1 MSRRQSRILWA
12 LALVLMLAQVVV
24 ATAFTKGNTTALV
37 ALTDANAAARGG
49 FILSSPV
56 MSLWGLICRVSGLSV
71 WTFATKVLPIVL
83 IPLCYGAYI
92 LLANRI
98 DPDRAPVILILICL
112 LQVYGYQSEA
122 FAPYTLLLGWF
133 TGKSILVHLVGPL
146 AAYGLI
152 RLREVLPERSAEQI
166 EQTDDLEDTEM
177 KNKYFN
183 VRNISIAIVILAVGV
198 AGALFILNRK
208 INNLYAA
215 TVNLQKSI
223 EEKGDFIEFRGADG
237 EEVKGYVLVGNQGV
251 TVIFGGSR
259 KDGEALYEL
268 ISKYGDQ
275 VDSWY
280 LRRDEENGAYD
291 YCSDQ
296 MLKVRHVYKIQG
308 IDEVKN

>member
-12 LALVLMLAQVVV
+12 LALVLILAQMVV
-24 ATAFTKGNTTALV
+24 AVVFTKGNTTALT
-37 ALTDANAAARGG
+37 ALADAAAVRAGSG
-49 FILSSPV
+49 FILNSPV
-56 MSLWGLICRVSGLSV
+56 MSLWGVLCRVSGISV
-71 WTFATKVLPIVL
+71 WTFATKVLPVII

-92 LLANRI
+92 LLVKRI
-98 DPDRAPVILILICL
+98 DKDRAPMILIFISL

-133 TGKSILVHLVGPL
+133 TGKSILVHLIGPL

-152 RLREVLPERSAEQI
+152 RLREVLPKKT
-166 EQTDDLEDTEM
+166 EQTEQSDDLEDTEM

-183 VRNISIAIVILAVGV
+183 VRNISIAIVILAIGV

-208 INNLYAA
+208 INNVYAA

-223 EEKGDFIEFRGADG
+223 EEKGDFIEFTGADG
-237 EEVKGYVLVGNQGV
+237 EEVKGYLLVGNQGV

-268 ISKYGDQ
+268 IGKYGGQ

-291 YCSDQ
+291 YCCDQ
-296 MLKVRHVYKIQG
+296 MLKIRHVYKIQG
-308 IDEVKN
+308 IDEVRN